1 MKMLS
6 DHAGQDG
13 RGAEE
18 SEAEAKNVGIEE
30 TNPRHPH
37 FCVTGENSKIRA
49 GKRENCDRKNYMSNL
64 I

>member
-30 TNPRHPH
+30 TNPRHP
-37 FCVTGENSKIRA
+37 FLRY
-49 GKRENCDRKNYMSNL
+49 RRKFKN
-64 I
+64 

>member
-30 TNPRHPH
+30 TNPLTPT
-37 FCVTGENSKIRA
+37 FFAVTRENSKIRA
-49 GKRENCDRKNYMSNL
+49 GNR
-64 I
+64 

>member
-1 MKMLS
+1 MYGLMKMLS

-18 SEAEAKNVGIEE
+18 SEAEAKNVGIDE

-49 GKRENCDRKNYMSNL
+49 GNR
-64 I
+64 